1 MLQGKKI
8 SLRPIVSSDLEALNQ
23 WKNQEDTYQ
32 YLGGG
37 FMPTSIDIQKKW
49 LDSLMDTSGS
59 NKRFMIVNSS
69 NQPVG
74 MVGLYNINW
83 IHRTCEFGIFIGE
96 KEQQG
101 KGYGR
106 DAAEVIEQF
115 ASKYCNLR
123 KIKVYVVEENGA
135 AVKMYEKLGYVTV
148 GKLVE
153 ERFINGKYCSLFLME
168 KMLEKSRGG
177 YKYPLLIMQYGY
189 LCHASEVA

>member
-8 SLRPIVSSDLEALNQ
+8 SLRPIVSSDLEVLNK

-37 FMPTSIDIQKKW
+37 FLPTSIDIQRKW

-69 NQPVG
+69 GQTVG

-96 KEQQG
+96 KAEQG
-101 KGYGR
+101 KGFGS

-115 ASKYCNLR
+115 AFNYCNLR
-123 KIKVYVVEENGA
+123 KIKVYVVEENES
-135 AVKMYEKLGYVTV
+135 AVRMYDKLGYVTV
-148 GKLVE
+148 GKLLE
-153 ERFINGKYCSLFLME
+153 ERFINGKYCSLLIME
-168 KMLEKSRGG
+168 KMLGKSRGG
-177 YKYPLLIMQYGY
+177 
-189 LCHASEVA
+189 V